1 MSAPRLYGA
10 LIIIGKE
17 QESDDKN
24 RNSAPPAPIPARAGI
39 SNIWSY
45 IFAKRIL
52 TPIFC
57 NVIIERCSRF
67 VYRSIFL
74 RNFYIQKA

>member
-1 MSAPRLYGA
+1 MGVPYSCGTP
-10 LIIIGKE
+10 IKIDKE

-24 RNSAPPAPIPARAGI
+24 RNSAPPAPISARAGI

-57 NVIIERCSRF
+57 NIIIERCSRF